1 MNRSLML
8 LSLASLSAFGATEAH
23 ADAVTER
30 VYLTAGAAGCGT
42 GSLGFRRINQNPD
55 GSHTIDT
62 AEYQVPYGQYL
73 EITSIE
79 YTIPY
84 WTPWAKFYTQS
95 IEFNLRQRYGTQGTN
110 ILSVRY
116 SNSTTFVEDEKDNY
130 LSVSESVAPGAQT
143 HVAAFPSGPLMGNA
157 ARLCVTPSNN
167 SQYWMY
173 GGNIRARGRLI
184 ASGEPP
190 MAPGG
195 GGSVFMP

>member
-1 MNRSLML
+1 MNRSLL
-8 LSLASLSAFGATEAH
+8 LALASLTAFTPTEAR

-42 GSLGFRRINQNPD
+42 GSLGFRRINQKPD

-62 AEYQVPYGQYL
+62 VEYQVPYGQYL

-84 WTPWAKFYTQS
+84 WTPWAKFYYQT
-95 IEFNLRQRYGTQGTN
+95 IEFNLKQRYGTQGTN

-116 SNSTTFVEDEKDNY
+116 GNSTTFVEDENDNF
-130 LSVSESVAPGAQT
+130 LSVNEYVSPGAQT
-143 HVAAFPSGPLMGNA
+143 RVASFPSGPLVGNA
-157 ARLCVTPSNN
+157 GRLCVTPSSNN
-167 SQYWMY
+167 QYWMY
-173 GGNIRARGRLI
+173 GGNIRVRGRLI

-190 MAPGG
+190 LQPGG
-195 GGSVFMP
+195 GGGVFMP